1 MIPAS
6 PLSSRL
12 RLIIL
17 RTFCHGSSGNSAI
30 VMKPVSNI
38 YQLLAQS
45 AHLFKRTCVLP
56 HFSTDG
62 VARIFSLTHMPRTGI
77 KLMSVQLHLFQKPKL
92 RTLDR
97 LSYRGCGI
105 CWNVRELYLTFKSG
119 LSSATWNFFCICG
132 KIFLSGNLDSA
143 NSRSPARSSSGKGR
157 IQNYYQCIGIF
168 MAVLQ
173 SCSLCNGLQRMCIW
187 IELLPLP
194 LLLCFNVFY
203 NLFVLESLG
212 IGAVV
217 LDWHFKHF
225 LNIVFKYLYLRCN
238 TVCYS
243 VSITDWQ

>member
-1 MIPAS
+1 M
-6 PLSSRL
+6 
-12 RLIIL
+12 
-17 RTFCHGSSGNSAI
+17 N
-30 VMKPVSNI
+30 PVSNI

-45 AHLFKRTCVLP
+45 THLFMHTCVLP
-56 HFSTDG
+56 HTSTDG

-77 KLMSVQLHLFQKPKL
+77 KLMSVQLHLFQEPKL

-97 LSYRGCGI
+97 LSYRGCGCGM

-187 IELLPLP
+187 NELLPLL

-203 NLFVLESLG
+203 ISIALESLVL
-212 IGAVV
+212 GAVV
-217 LDWHFKHF
+217 LD
-225 LNIVFKYLYLRCN
+225 
-238 TVCYS
+238 
-243 VSITDWQ
+243 